1 MNSTRVDFV
10 FEHAPE
16 PWHMLVVLVAM
27 AFVAWLGWRRYGP
40 SAAGTAGIVG
50 RLCRAGALIA
60 LVLLIAGPAWRSTI
74 TTVLPGRVLVAV
86 DRSASM
92 ARTDGP
98 GKSPRIAAAAA
109 LAQELAK
116 RGDAAPLTIDWRGI
130 GGIPGGLDPATLVTT
145 APSATGSTS
154 ALGDDLA
161 RLVAESRPDGLII
174 VSDGR
179 VTTGSGLAA
188 LPSAWRGRDLAVA
201 VLATGGDA
209 VEPELLIDEVQVNRA
224 VALGERE
231 PVLVRLSSRA
241 LPPGPISVSLVVDDE
256 KPVTT
261 TIDAPGGDSATMAS
275 SEARLEANFAREGIS
290 KVKVVAEHGTGANK
304 LTAELAMSVTVSERK
319 LRVLMLDQR
328 PRYEVRY
335 LREAF
340 KRDKTITLHAYLAEG
355 RWRRWGD
362 GTDAL
367 VGPDRLPLTPS
378 DLRDYDVIILGDLG
392 PDTLRDTDL
401 TNIDNAVRRGASGLV
416 WLPGENGAIAGFAT
430 GKLGGLLPVELPD
443 AASISRG
450 YLNGG
455 GHTAHRTQAA
465 ALLGLLD
472 AGDIEWERLPALLG
486 ASPVIRAKPA
496 AEVLVED
503 QRQQPL
509 VVSGVYGAGR
519 SLFIGVDDTW
529 RWRRNV
535 GDRYLHR
542 FHSQLLRF
550 VASGRRLGNHSW
562 RLFANPRRAVSGE
575 PLTLNLTPKG
585 GREGSL
591 PDNVTVRLTAAGGQ
605 EQLLRLNPEGG
616 VGFAA
621 RVPAPAAG
629 TWALEVASGLDP
641 KSVESDQL
649 VVLPPSDEL
658 RDPRIDRTA
667 LNALATGTGGRV
679 HTDAKALVDAL
690 PDLSRSESV
699 SALTGWWDTWFAL
712 ALIITL
718 LAIDWS
724 IRRVNRLP

>member
-16 PWHMLVVLVAM
+16 PWHMLVVLAAM

-40 SAAGTAGIVG
+40 SAAGLAGTIG

-60 LVLLIAGPAWRSTI
+60 LVLLIAGPAWRSTT
-74 TTVLPGRVLVAV
+74 TTVLPGRVLVAI

-92 ARTDGP
+92 ARADGP
-98 GKSPRIAAAAA
+98 GKTQRIAAASA

-116 RGDAAPLTIDWRGI
+116 RGEATPLTVDFRGI
-130 GGIPGGLDPATLVTT
+130 GGVPGGLDAATLMTT
-145 APSATGSTS
+145 APSATGSAS
-154 ALGDDLA
+154 SLGDDLA
-161 RLVAESRPDGLII
+161 RLVAESRPDGLIL

-231 PVLVRLSSRA
+231 PVVVRLSSRA
-241 LPPGPISVSLVVDDE
+241 LPPGPITVKLVVDEDQ
-256 KPVTT
+256 PVTT
-261 TIDAPGGDSATMAS
+261 TVDAPVGSQATMAS
-275 SEARLEANFAREGIS
+275 NEARLEANFAREGIS
-290 KVKVVAEHGTGANK
+290 KVKVVAEHGSGANK

-319 LRVLMLDQR
+319 LRVLMLDHR

-340 KRDKTITLHAYLAEG
+340 RRDKTITLHAYLAEG

-362 GTDAL
+362 GPDAL

-378 DLRDYDVIILGDLG
+378 DLRDYDVIIIGDIA

-401 TNIDNAVRRGASGLV
+401 TNIENAVKRGATGLV
-416 WLPGENGAIAGFAT
+416 WLPGENGAVAGFAN
-430 GKLGGLLPVELPD
+430 GKLGALLPVELPD
-443 AASISRG
+443 ATVISRG
-450 YLNGG
+450 YLDGA
-455 GHTAHRTQAA
+455 GHAAHRTTAA
-465 ALLGLLD
+465 ERLGLLD

-486 ASPVIRAKPA
+486 ASPVTRAKPA

-503 QRQQPL
+503 QRQHPL

-519 SLFIGVDDTW
+519 ALFIGVDDTW

-591 PDNVTVRLTAAGGQ
+591 PENITVRLTSGSGQ

-629 TWALEVASGLDP
+629 TWALEVAAGLDP

-658 RDPRIDRTA
+658 RDPRIDRAA
-667 LNALATGTGGRV
+667 LGALATGTGGKV
-679 HTDAKALVDAL
+679 FTDAKALVDGL

-699 SALTGWWDTWFAL
+699 SALTGWWDTWWAL
-712 ALIITL
+712 FVILTL
-718 LAIDWS
+718 LSIDWS

>member
-16 PWHMLVVLVAM
+16 PWHMLVVLAAM

-40 SAAGTAGIVG
+40 SAAGVAGTIG
-50 RLCRAGALIA
+50 RVCRAGALIA
-60 LVLLIAGPAWRSTI
+60 LVLLIAGPAWRSTT

-98 GKSPRIAAAAA
+98 GKTQRIAAASA

-116 RGDAAPLTIDWRGI
+116 RGEATPLTIDYRGI
-130 GGIPGGLDPATLVTT
+130 GGVPGGLDATTLLTT
-145 APSATGSTS
+145 PPTATGSAS
-154 ALGDDLA
+154 SLGDDLA
-161 RLVAESRPDGLII
+161 RLVAESRPDGLIL

-231 PVLVRLSSRA
+231 PVVVRLSSRA
-241 LPPGPISVSLVVDDE
+241 LPPGPISVKLVVDDE
-256 KPVTT
+256 QPVTT
-261 TIDAPGGDSATMAS
+261 SVDVPVGSQATMTS

-319 LRVLMLDQR
+319 LRVLMLDHR

-362 GTDAL
+362 GPDAL

-378 DLRDYDVIILGDLG
+378 DLRDYDVIIIGDIG
-392 PDTLRDTDL
+392 PDTLRETDL
-401 TNIDNAVRRGASGLV
+401 TNIDTAVRRGASGLV
-416 WLPGENGAIAGFAT
+416 WLPGENGAIAGFAS
-430 GKLGGLLPVELPD
+430 GKLGALLPVELPD
-443 AASISRG
+443 ATAISRG
-450 YLNGG
+450 YLDGA
-455 GHTAHRTQAA
+455 GHTAHRTRAA
-465 ALLGLLD
+465 ELLGLLD
-472 AGDIEWERLPALLG
+472 AGDVDWERLPALLG
-486 ASPVIRAKPA
+486 ASPVTRAKPA

-503 QRQQPL
+503 QRQHPL

-519 SLFIGVDDTW
+519 ALFIGVDDTW

-591 PDNVTVRLTAAGGQ
+591 PENVTVRLTSGSGQ

-629 TWALEVASGLDP
+629 TWALEVAAGLDP

-658 RDPRIDRTA
+658 RDPRIDRAA
-667 LNALATGTGGRV
+667 LGALATGTGGRV
-679 HTDAKALVDAL
+679 FSEAKALVDAL

-699 SALTGWWDTWFAL
+699 SALNGWWDTWWAL
-712 ALIITL
+712 LVIVTL

>member
-1 MNSTRVDFV
+1 MNSTRIDFV

-16 PWHMLVVLVAM
+16 PWHMLVVLAAM

-40 SAAGTAGIVG
+40 SAAGVAGTIG

-60 LVLLIAGPAWRSTI
+60 LVLLIAGPAWRSTT

-92 ARTDGP
+92 ARPDGP
-98 GKSPRIAAAAA
+98 GKTQRIAAASA

-116 RGDAAPLTIDWRGI
+116 RGEATPLTIDYRGI
-130 GGIPGGLDPATLVTT
+130 GGVPGGLDATTLLTT
-145 APSATGSTS
+145 PPSATGSAS
-154 ALGDDLA
+154 SLGDDLA
-161 RLVAESRPDGLII
+161 RLVAESRPDGLILI
-174 VSDGR
+174 SDGR

-231 PVLVRLSSRA
+231 PVVVRLSSRA
-241 LPPGPISVSLVVDDE
+241 LPPGPISVRLVVDDE
-256 KPVTT
+256 QPVTT
-261 TIDAPGGDSATMAS
+261 TIDSPVGSQATMAS
-275 SEARLEANFAREGIS
+275 SEARLEANFAREGVS

-319 LRVLMLDQR
+319 LRVLMLDHR

-362 GTDAL
+362 GPDAL

-378 DLRDYDVIILGDLG
+378 DLRDYDVIILGDIG

-401 TNIDNAVRRGASGLV
+401 TNIDAAVRRGASGLV
-416 WLPGENGAIAGFAT
+416 WLPGENGAIAGFSA
-430 GKLGGLLPVELPD
+430 GKLGALLPVELPD
-443 AASISRG
+443 ATVISRG
-450 YLNGG
+450 YLDGA
-455 GHTAHRTQAA
+455 GHAAHRTRAA
-465 ALLGLLD
+465 ELLGLLD
-472 AGDIEWERLPALLG
+472 AGDVDWERLPALLG
-486 ASPVIRAKPA
+486 ASPVTRVKPA

-503 QRQQPL
+503 QRQHPL

-519 SLFIGVDDTW
+519 ALFIGVDDTW

-591 PDNVTVRLTAAGGQ
+591 PENVTVRLTSGSGQ

-629 TWALEVASGLDP
+629 TWALEVAAGLDP

-658 RDPRIDRTA
+658 RDPRIDRVA
-667 LNALATGTGGRV
+667 LGALATGTGGRV
-679 HTDAKALVDAL
+679 FSEAKALVDAL

-699 SALTGWWDTWFAL
+699 SALTGWWDTWWAL
-712 ALIITL
+712 AIIVTL

>member
-1 MNSTRVDFV
+1 MNSTSVDFV
-10 FEHAPE
+10 FEHASE
-16 PWHMLVVLVAM
+16 PWHMLVVIASM

-40 SAAGTAGIVG
+40 SAHGVAGIIG

-60 LVLLIAGPAWRSTI
+60 LVLLIAGPAWRTTT

-92 ARTDGP
+92 ARPDGP
-98 GKSPRIAAAAA
+98 GKAQRVAAASA

-116 RGDAAPLTIDWRGI
+116 RGDATPLTIDYRGI
-130 GGIPGGLDPATLVTT
+130 GGVPGGLDAKELATTPPT
-145 APSATGSTS
+145 ATGSAS
-154 ALGDDLA
+154 SLGDDLA
-161 RLVAESRPDGLII
+161 RLVAENRPDGLIL

-188 LPSAWRGRDLAVA
+188 LPSAWRGRDLAVS

-231 PVLVRLSSRA
+231 PVVVRLSSRA
-241 LPPGPISVSLVVDDE
+241 LPAGPISVSLVVDDE

-261 TIDAPGGDSATMAS
+261 SVDAPAGDQATMAS

-290 KVKVVAEHGTGANK
+290 KVKVVAEHGTGPNK
-304 LTAELAMSVTVSERK
+304 RTAELAMSVTVSERK
-319 LRVLMLDQR
+319 LRVLMLDHR

-362 GTDAL
+362 GPDAL

-378 DLRDYDVIILGDLG
+378 DLRDYDVIIIGDIG

-401 TNIDNAVRRGASGLV
+401 VNIDNAVRRGASGLV
-416 WLPGENGAIAGFAT
+416 WVPGENGAIAGFA
-430 GKLGGLLPVELPD
+430 GSKLGALLPVELPD
-443 AASISRG
+443 AATISRG
-450 YLNGG
+450 YLNGT
-455 GHTAHRTQAA
+455 GHVAHRTRAA
-465 ALLGLLD
+465 ELLGLLD
-472 AGDIEWERLPALLG
+472 AGDVDWERLPALLG
-486 ASPVIRAKPA
+486 ASPVLRAKPA

-503 QRQQPL
+503 QRQNPL

-519 SLFIGVDDTW
+519 ALFIGVDDTW

-575 PLTLNLTPKG
+575 PLSLNLTPKG
-585 GREGSL
+585 GREGTL
-591 PDNVTVRLTAAGGQ
+591 PESVTVRLTSGSGQ

-658 RDPRIDRTA
+658 RDPRIDRAA
-667 LNALATGTGGRV
+667 LAALATGTGGRV
-679 HTDAKALVDAL
+679 FSDAKALVDAL

-699 SALTGWWDTWFAL
+699 SALTGWWDTWWAL
-712 ALIITL
+712 AVIL
-718 LAIDWS
+718 LLLSIDWS

>member
-1 MNSTRVDFV
+1 MNSTRVDFI

-16 PWHMLVVLVAM
+16 PWHMLVVFAAM

-40 SAAGTAGIVG
+40 SAAGVAGIFG
-50 RLCRAGALIA
+50 RLCRAGALIM
-60 LVLLIAGPAWRSTI
+60 LVLLIAGPAWRSTT
-74 TTVLPGRVLVAV
+74 TTVLPGRVLVAI

-92 ARTDGP
+92 ARADGP
-98 GKSPRIAAAAA
+98 EKTQRIAAASA
-109 LAQELAK
+109 LAQALAK
-116 RGDAAPLTIDWRGI
+116 RSEATPLTIDFRGI
-130 GGIPGGLDPATLVTT
+130 GGVPGGLDATTLMTT
-145 APSATGSTS
+145 PPSATGSAS
-154 ALGDDLA
+154 SLGDDLA
-161 RLVAESRPDGLII
+161 RLVAESRPDGLIL

-241 LPPGPISVSLVVDDE
+241 LPPGPITISLVVDE
-256 KPVTT
+256 GKPVTT
-261 TIDAPGGDSATMAS
+261 TVDAPVGNQATMS
-275 SEARLEANFAREGIS
+275 SNEARLEANFAREGIS

-319 LRVLMLDQR
+319 LRVLMLDHR

-340 KRDKTITLHAYLAEG
+340 RRDKTITLHSYLAEG

-362 GTDAL
+362 GPDAL

-378 DLRDYDVIILGDLG
+378 DLRDYDVIIIGDIG

-401 TNIDNAVRRGASGLV
+401 TNIDNAVRRGATGLV
-416 WLPGENGAIAGFAT
+416 WLPGENGAIAGFAN
-430 GKLGGLLPVELPD
+430 GKLGALLPVELPD
-443 AASISRG
+443 ATVISRG
-450 YLNGG
+450 YLDGAG
-455 GHTAHRTQAA
+455 RTAHRTRAA
-465 ALLGLLD
+465 ELLGLLD
-472 AGDIEWERLPALLG
+472 AGDVAWERLPALLG
-486 ASPVIRAKPA
+486 ASPVTRAKPA

-503 QRQQPL
+503 QRQHPL

-591 PDNVTVRLTAAGGQ
+591 PENVTVRLTSGSGQ

-629 TWALEVASGLDP
+629 TWALEVAAGLDP

-658 RDPRIDRTA
+658 RDPRIDRAA
-667 LNALATGTGGRV
+667 LAALATGTGGRV

-690 PDLSRSESV
+690 PDLSRSESI
-699 SALTGWWDTWFAL
+699 SALTGWWDTWWAL
-712 ALIITL
+712 AIIVTL
-718 LAIDWS
+718 LSIDWS

>member
-1 MNSTRVDFV
+1 
-10 FEHAPE
+10 
-16 PWHMLVVLVAM
+16 
-27 AFVAWLGWRRYGP
+27 
-40 SAAGTAGIVG
+40 
-50 RLCRAGALIA
+50 
-60 LVLLIAGPAWRSTI
+60 
-74 TTVLPGRVLVAV
+74 
-86 DRSASM
+86 
-92 ARTDGP
+92 
-98 GKSPRIAAAAA
+98 
-109 LAQELAK
+109 
-116 RGDAAPLTIDWRGI
+116 
-130 GGIPGGLDPATLVTT
+130 ATLVTT
-145 APSATGSTS
+145 VPSATGSAS
-154 ALGDDLA
+154 SLGDDLT
-161 RLVAESRPDGLII
+161 RLVAESHPDGLIVI
-174 VSDGR
+174 TDGR
-179 VTTGSGLAA
+179 VTTGSGLSA
-188 LPSAWRGRDLAVA
+188 LPSAWRGRDLAMTM
-201 VLATGGDA
+201 LATSGDA

-231 PVLVRLSSRA
+231 PVLVRLSTRA
-241 LPPGPISVSLVVDDE
+241 LPPGPITVSLVVDDE

-261 TIDAPGGDSATMAS
+261 TVDAPGGESATMAS
-275 SEARLEANFAREGIS
+275 SEAHLEANFAREGIS

-362 GTDAL
+362 GSDKDY
-367 VGPDRLPLTPS
+367 GPANLPLTPS
-378 DLRDYDVIILGDLG
+378 DLRDYDVVIIGDIA
-392 PDTLRDTDL
+392 PDALRDTDL
-401 TNIDNAVRRGASGLV
+401 TSIDNAVRRGATGLV

-450 YLNGG
+450 YLTGA

-472 AGDIEWERLPALLG
+472 AGDIEWERLPTLLG
-486 ASPVIRAKPA
+486 AAPVIRAKPA

-503 QRQQPL
+503 EHQQPL

-591 PDNVTVRLTAAGGQ
+591 PDNVTVRLTSAGGQ

-658 RDPRIDRTA
+658 RDPRIDRAA

-712 ALIITL
+712 MVIITL

>member
-16 PWHMLVVLVAM
+16 PWHMLVVFVAM

-40 SAAGTAGIVG
+40 SAAGVAGTIG

-60 LVLLIAGPAWRSTI
+60 LVLLIAGPAWRSTN

-92 ARTDGP
+92 ARPDGP
-98 GKSPRIAAAAA
+98 GKTQRIAIASV

-116 RGDAAPLTIDWRGI
+116 RGEATPLTIDYRGI
-130 GGIPGGLDPATLVTT
+130 GGVPGGLDAATLVTT
-145 APSATGSTS
+145 PPSATGSAS
-154 ALGDDLA
+154 SLGDDLA
-161 RLVAESRPDGLII
+161 RLVAESRPDGLIL

-231 PVLVRLSSRA
+231 LVVVRLSSRA
-241 LPPGPISVSLVVDDE
+241 LPPGPISVRLVVDEE

-261 TIDAPGGDSATMAS
+261 DVDAPVGSQATMAN

-319 LRVLMLDQR
+319 LRVLMLDHR

-340 KRDKTITLHAYLAEG
+340 RRDKTITLHSYLAEG

-362 GTDAL
+362 GPDAL

-378 DLRDYDVIILGDLG
+378 DLRDYDVIIIGDIG

-401 TNIDNAVRRGASGLV
+401 TNIEAAVKRGASGLV
-416 WLPGENGAIAGFAT
+416 WLPGENGAIAGFAN
-430 GKLGGLLPVELPD
+430 GKLGALLPVELPE
-443 AASISRG
+443 ATVISRG
-450 YLNGG
+450 YLDGA
-455 GHTAHRTQAA
+455 GHTAHRTRAA
-465 ALLGLLD
+465 ELLGLLD
-472 AGDIEWERLPALLG
+472 AGDVDWERLPALLG
-486 ASPVIRAKPA
+486 ASPVTRAKPA

-503 QRQQPL
+503 QRQHPL

-519 SLFIGVDDTW
+519 ALFIGVDDTW

-585 GREGSL
+585 GRDGSL
-591 PDNVTVRLTAAGGQ
+591 PESVTVRLTSGSGQ
-605 EQLLRLNPEGG
+605 EQLLRLNLEGG

-658 RDPRIDRTA
+658 RDPRIDRAA
-667 LNALATGTGGRV
+667 LSALATGTGGKV
-679 HTDAKALVDAL
+679 FTDAKALVDGL

-699 SALTGWWDTWFAL
+699 SALTGWWDTWWAL
-712 ALIITL
+712 VIIITL

>member
-1 MNSTRVDFV
+1 MNSTRTDFV

-16 PWHMLVVLVAM
+16 PWHMLLVLAAM

-40 SAAGTAGIVG
+40 STGGVAGTIA
-50 RLCRAGALIA
+50 RACRAAALVA
-60 LVLLIAGPAWRSTI
+60 LVLLIAGPAWRTTT

-92 ARTDGP
+92 ARSDGP
-98 GKSPRIAAAAA
+98 GRAPRVHAASALMRELIARGGQTP
-109 LAQELAK
+109 LTIDVRGIGGVPGGLDAQELA
-116 RGDAAPLTIDWRGI
+116 TT
-130 GGIPGGLDPATLVTT
+130 PAT
-145 APSATGSTS
+145 ATGTTS

-161 RLVAESRPDGLII
+161 RLVAESRPDGLIL

-179 VTTGSGLAA
+179 VTAGSGLSA
-188 LPSAWRGRDLAVA
+188 LPATWRGRDLAVA

-231 PVLVRLSSRA
+231 PVVVRLSSRA

-256 KPVTT
+256 RPVGTT
-261 TIDAPGGDSATMAS
+261 VDAPTGDQATMLA
-275 SEARLEANFAREGIS
+275 SEARLEANFAREGIAR
-290 KVKVVAEHGTGANK
+290 VKVVAEHGSGPDK
-304 LTAELAMSVTVSERK
+304 RTAELAMSVTVTERK
-319 LRVLMLDQR
+319 LRVLMLDHR

-362 GTDAL
+362 GPDAL

-378 DLRDYDVIILGDLG
+378 DLRDYDVIIIGDIG
-392 PDTLRDTDL
+392 PEALRDTDL
-401 TNIDNAVRRGASGLV
+401 VNLDNAVRRGASGLV

-430 GKLGGLLPVELPD
+430 SKLGALLPVELPD
-443 AASISRG
+443 AATISRG
-450 YLNGG
+450 YLGG
-455 GHTAHRTQAA
+455 AGRLAHRTRAA
-465 ALLGLLD
+465 ELLGLLD
-472 AGDIEWERLPALLG
+472 AGDVDWERLPALLG
-486 ASPVIRAKPA
+486 AAPVLRTKPA

-519 SLFIGVDDTW
+519 ALFIGADDTW

-575 PLTLNLTPKG
+575 PLSLNLTPKG
-585 GREGSL
+585 GREGTL
-591 PDNVTVRLTAAGGQ
+591 PESVTVRLTASGGQ

-621 RVPAPAAG
+621 RIPAPAAG
-629 TWALEVASGLDP
+629 TWSLEVAAGLDP
-641 KSVESDQL
+641 KSVENDQL

-658 RDPRIDRTA
+658 RDPRIDRAA
-667 LNALATGTGGRV
+667 LAALATGTGGQV
-679 HTDAKALVDAL
+679 YSDPKALVDGL

-699 SALTGWWDTWFAL
+699 SALTGWWDTLW
-712 ALIITL
+712 ALIVIVTL

>member
-1 MNSTRVDFV
+1 
-10 FEHAPE
+10 
-16 PWHMLVVLVAM
+16 
-27 AFVAWLGWRRYGP
+27 
-40 SAAGTAGIVG
+40 
-50 RLCRAGALIA
+50 
-60 LVLLIAGPAWRSTI
+60 
-74 TTVLPGRVLVAV
+74 
-86 DRSASM
+86 
-92 ARTDGP
+92 
-98 GKSPRIAAAAA
+98 
-109 LAQELAK
+109 
-116 RGDAAPLTIDWRGI
+116 
-130 GGIPGGLDPATLVTT
+130 
-145 APSATGSTS
+145 
-154 ALGDDLA
+154 
-161 RLVAESRPDGLII
+161 
-174 VSDGR
+174 
-179 VTTGSGLAA
+179 
-188 LPSAWRGRDLAVA
+188 VA

-231 PVLVRLSSRA
+231 PVTVRLSTRA

-256 KPVTT
+256 KPVSTAV
-261 TIDAPGGDSATMAS
+261 DAPVGAQATMAS
-275 SEARLEANFAREGIS
+275 SEAHLEANFAREGVS
-290 KVKVVAEHGTGANK
+290 KLKVVAEHGTGAQK
-304 LTAELAMSVTVSERK
+304 LRAELAMSVTVSERK

-362 GTDAL
+362 GPDAQ

-378 DLRDYDVIILGDLG
+378 DLRDYDVIIIGDIG
-392 PDTLRDTDL
+392 PDALRDTDL
-401 TNIDNAVRRGASGLV
+401 TNIDAAVRRGASGLV
-416 WLPGENGAIAGFAT
+416 WLPGETGAIAGFTT
-430 GKLGGLLPVELPD
+430 GKLGALLPVELPD
-443 AASISRG
+443 ATAISRG
-450 YLNGG
+450 YLDGA
-455 GHTAHRTQAA
+455 GHTAHRTRAA
-465 ALLGLLD
+465 ELLGLLD
-472 AGDIEWERLPALLG
+472 AGDVDWERLPALLG
-486 ASPVIRAKPA
+486 ASPVLRTKPA

-519 SLFIGVDDTW
+519 ALFIGADDTW

-550 VASGRRLGNHSW
+550 VASGRRLGNHAW

-575 PLTLNLTPKG
+575 PLSLNLTPKG

-591 PDNVTVRLTAAGGQ
+591 PDNVTVRLTSGSGQ

-629 TWALEVASGLDP
+629 TWALEIAAGLDP

-658 RDPRIDRTA
+658 RDPRIDRAA
-667 LNALATGTGGRV
+667 LAALATGTGGKV
-679 HTDAKALVDAL
+679 FTDAKSLVDGL

-699 SALTGWWDTWFAL
+699 SALTGWWDTWWAL
-712 ALIITL
+712 FVIITL